1 MITLIT
7 SLLVS
12 FSNDE
17 LNRILQSDAIK
28 NMAVT
33 ASMSQSQISIHRS
46 VARGNGG
53 ATGKRGRR
61 GRESDDDDDDDYD
74 DEDDD
79 EVQIDK
85 SYDDRRRRQ
94 RRTS

>member
-17 LNRILQSDAIK
+17 LNRILKSDAIK

-46 VARGNGG
+46 VARVGG
-53 ATGKRGRR
+53 GTTVKRGRR
-61 GRESDDDDDDDYD
+61 GRYSDEDDDDDYD

-79 EVQIDK
+79 EVQIDR

-94 RRTS
+94 KKTA

>member
-46 VARGNGG
+46 VARVGG
-53 ATGKRGRR
+53 GTTVKRGRR
-61 GRESDDDDDDDYD
+61 GRYSDEDDDDDYD

-79 EVQIDK
+79 EVQIDR

-94 RRTS
+94 NKTA